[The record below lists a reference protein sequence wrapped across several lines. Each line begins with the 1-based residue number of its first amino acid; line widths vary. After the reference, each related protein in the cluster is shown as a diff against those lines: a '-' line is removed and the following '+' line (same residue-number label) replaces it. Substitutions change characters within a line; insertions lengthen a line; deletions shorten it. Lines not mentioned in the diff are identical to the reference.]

1 MRISLCGAAGEVTG
15 SGYLVETKVA
25 RVLVDFGMFQGHDAT
40 FEKNRDL
47 GPVHPDRL
55 DAVVLTHA
63 HLDHCGR
70 LPLLARDKIRFPIY
84 ATPATVDLT
93 ELILKDSAF
102 LQEQD
107 AERLTRRRLRQ
118 GKPAAESLYTADDVE
133 RVLPKFTPL
142 PYGESREVAEGV
154 SARLVDSGHILGS
167 ASVELTIREG
177 SQTRTIVFSGDIGP
191 KGMPFLRDPQTFD
204 HADLVFLESTYGDRE
219 HKPIEET
226 LVEFLDI
233 LKDAERAREKVLIP
247 AFAVGRT
254 QQILYYIA
262 EFVREGKLSVFPVI
276 VDSPMAIEA
285 INVYRR
291 HQDIFDEEAKT
302 LAQSHR
308 MSKDLPRLE
317 MSRTADDSRR
327 LNNLRDVAVII
338 AGSGMCDGGRIVHH
352 LKHNLWRRNVHVVIV
367 GYQAMGTLGAQL
379 VHGAKMVHIHG
390 EEVVVNADIHTLG
403 GFSAHAGRSE
413 LISWYGALSGSQPRV
428 VLTHGEDKPRAAL
441 AEALRSRFGAKVET
455 PGHGAVLTLG

>member
-15 SGYLVETKVA
+15 SGYLVETKAA
-25 RVLVDFGMFQGHDAT
+25 RVLVDFGMFQGRDAT
-40 FEKNRDL
+40 FERNRDL
-47 GPVHPDRL
+47 GPVRPDRL

-70 LPLLARDKIRFPIY
+70 LPLLARNKIRFPIY
-84 ATPATVDLT
+84 ATSATVDLT
-93 ELILKDSAF
+93 ELILKDSAY

-107 AERLTRRRLRQ
+107 AARLTRRRHRQ
-118 GKPAAESLYTADDVE
+118 GKPAADPLYTAEEVE
-133 RVLPKFTPL
+133 RVLPRLSPV
-142 PYGESREVAEGV
+142 PYGETRDVADGI
-154 SARLVDSGHILGS
+154 SARLIDSGHILGA

-177 SQTRTIVFSGDIGP
+177 ANPRTVIFSGDIGP
-191 KGMPFLRDPQTFD
+191 KGLPFLRDPQTFD
-204 HADLVFLESTYGDRE
+204 HADLVFLESTYGDRD

-262 EFVREGKLSVFPVI
+262 EFVREKKLSAFPVI

-285 INVYRR
+285 INVYQR
-291 HQDIFDEEAKT
+291 HQDVFDDEAKA
-302 LAQSHR
+302 LAKAHR
-308 MSKDLPRLE
+308 MSKDLPQLE
-317 MSRTADDSRR
+317 MSRTAEDSMR
-327 LNNLRDVAVII
+327 LNNLRDAAVII

-367 GYQAMGTLGAQL
+367 GYQSNGTLGAQL
-379 VHGAKMVHIHG
+379 VHGAKLVRIHG
-390 EEVVVNADIHTLG
+390 EEVVVKADIHTLG
-403 GFSAHAGRSE
+403 GFSAHAGQSE
-413 LISWYGALSGSQPRV
+413 LIAWYGALAGSRPRV
-428 VLTHGEDKPRAAL
+428 ALTHGEDEPRAAL

-455 PGHGAVLTLG
+455 PEQGAVLTLD